1 MDPGV
6 LIGMII
12 GCALILVCII
22 FEGGASSIPGYIN
35 IPAMMITIGGT
46 MAATLIR
53 YPIPMV
59 MGAIGVVKKSIF
71 VKFGSPEEE
80 IKRLVEYCKI
90 GRREGLLGLEKE
102 VEKISDPFMIKAVR
116 MLVDGADSDTLRDV
130 LGIEI
135 ENTKIRHT
143 SGKGIVEFAGTVF
156 PAFGMIGTVLGL
168 IAMMRQLDDPSHIGE
183 AMAVAFIATFYGVTF
198 SNLVLLPLGGRL
210 GTLSTKELFLKEIIL
225 EGVISIQ
232 KGDSPM
238 ITEDKLKSFLQPKD
252 ALKVSGGSKDKD
264 KEKES

>member
-1 MDPGV
+1 MDPGALV
-6 LIGMII
+6 GMIL
-12 GCALILVCII
+12 GGALILVSII

-35 IPAMMITIGGT
+35 MPAIMITVGGT
-46 MAATLIR
+46 LAATLIR

-59 MGAIGVVKKSIF
+59 VGAIGVVKKSIF
-71 VKFGSPEEE
+71 VKLGSPQEE
-80 IKRLVEYCKI
+80 IKRLVEYCKVS
-90 GRREGLLGLEKE
+90 RREGLLGLEKE
-102 VEKISDPFMIKAVR
+102 IEKISDMFMIKAIR

-130 LGIEI
+130 LGTEI
-135 ENTKIRHT
+135 DSTRQRHM

-168 IAMMRQLDDPSHIGE
+168 IAMMRKLDDPSHIGE

-210 GTLSTKELFLKEIIL
+210 DTLSKKELFLKEIIM

-238 ITEDKLKSFLQPKD
+238 ITEDKLKSFLQPSAASKITSD
-252 ALKVSGGSKDKD
+252 AKAP
-264 KEKES
+264 KEKTE